1 MRISDWSSVVCSSD
15 LSAVRRGVLLAFL
28 ASLVQALS
36 ALLLVAVLA
45 VLLDMAG
52 AAVRDWV
59 APLESAS
66 YALVVAVGLWLLSGL
81 LRRGRH
87 QGHGHGHDHDHDA
100 GRDPDHSH
108 GPACGHHPVPDPA
121 ADGRAAQRGALGQGA
136 EREGTHLNPRH

>member
-59 APLESAS
+59 APLESAKD
-66 YALVVAVGLWLLSGL
+66 APGVAVGVWLLSGA
-81 LRRGRH
+81 LRRGRVP
-87 QGHGHGHDHDHDA
+87 GHGPGPDPEHAA
-100 GRDPDHSH
+100 GREP
-108 GPACGHHPVPDPA
+108 
-121 ADGRAAQRGALGQGA
+121 
-136 EREGTHLNPRH
+136 